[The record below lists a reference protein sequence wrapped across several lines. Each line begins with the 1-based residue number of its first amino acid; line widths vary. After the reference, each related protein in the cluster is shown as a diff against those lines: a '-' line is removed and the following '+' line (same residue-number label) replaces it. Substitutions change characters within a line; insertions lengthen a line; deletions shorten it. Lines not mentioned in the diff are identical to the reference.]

1 MRSLGFVVL
10 ALAACNVQATKFT
23 PVGGG
28 DDGGPP
34 GDDGSNS
41 SVAKLSASPTDN
53 LISLGTV
60 LVGQT
65 SSKAAITV
73 SNDGDQASG
82 SITITFDDATLG
94 FALVDDT
101 CSGKPLAGHM
111 TCTFALQF
119 TPAIAS
125 SPQTNLD
132 IAADP
137 GGTVTKVVSGTGL
150 LQGAVDIME
159 ASNDYGLLGLGAA
172 PKTKTFTVRNTGQA
186 QIGTPTPSITGDN
199 VSYTVASTTCNAPL
213 NQTDTCTVTVQFKP
227 NVVGAK
233 AGSLVI
239 MSAPGGQDAAQL
251 SGTGFA
257 HVTVTRSGDGAG
269 TVTSNPAG
277 INCGTTCAAD
287 FTSTPVTLSG
297 AAGTESTFTTF
308 GGDCTGG
315 TCSLNLT
322 ANKNVDGKFT
332 LNSYNVTGA
341 ISLQNGVPG
350 VHKITSNPGGLNCDG
365 VNGCTAA
372 FKFGSQVTVT
382 AAPDPVTGRFV
393 IWTDGPCANG
403 TNAVCTFTL
412 PSGGVRVAATFNW
425 FASLRIL
432 QNMGNGLTPVTTK
445 AVTSGGA
452 INCTNT
458 TTLTGTCFAFFGR
471 ETVTLTYSGNPTIG
485 WTSCHGGTQA
495 KFLDTSA
502 SGSACLPPSGVLC
515 TQATNPPHCQSSS
528 SCDMTFDTPGDFD
541 SEFDVDCDTL
551 L

>member
-1 MRSLGFVVL
+1 MRSLGFVLL

-34 GDDGSNS
+34 PGDGTGPS
-41 SVAKLSASPTDN
+41 AAHLSASPTDN

-73 SNDGDQASG
+73 SNDGDQDSG
-82 SITITFDDATLG
+82 SVTITFADATLG

-101 CSGKPLAGHM
+101 CSGKPLPGHM

-132 IAADP
+132 IAGDP

-172 PKTKTFTVRNTGQA
+172 PKTKIFTVRNTGQA

-213 NQTDTCTVTVQFKP
+213 NQTDTCTVTVQFRP

-287 FTSTPVTLSG
+287 FTSTPVTLTT
-297 AAGTESTFTTF
+297 AAGTESTFTVF
-308 GGDCTGG
+308 GGDCTG
-315 TCSLNLT
+315 TSCSLALT
-322 ANKNVDGKFT
+322 ANKNVDAKFT
-332 LNSYNVTGA
+332 LNSYNVVGA

-350 VHKITSNPGGLNCDG
+350 VHKITSNPAGLNCDG

-372 FKFGSQVTVT
+372 FKFGSQVTISAV
-382 AAPDPVTGRFV
+382 PDAVTGRFV
-393 IWTDGPCANG
+393 NWADGPCAGG
-403 TNAVCTFTL
+403 TNPVCTFAI
-412 PSGGVRVAATFNW
+412 PSGGVHAGAVFTW
-425 FASLRIL
+425 FASLTIL
-432 QNMGNGLTPVTTK
+432 KNQGDGGTPAKTT
-445 AVTSGGA
+445 ATTGDSQ
-452 INCTNT
+452 INCDTSA
-458 TTLTGTCFAFFGR
+458 LTGTCIGFFGR
-471 ETVTLTYSGNPTIG
+471 NEQVRITYAGNPSTV
-485 WTSCHGGTQA
+485 WTNCRGTVNQL
-495 KFLDTSA
+495 FLFSIA
-502 SGSACLPPSGVLC
+502 SGTACLPQPRGTICNSSMICATKSEC
-515 TQATNPPHCQSSS
+515 T
-528 SCDMTFDTPGDFD
+528 MTFDQPIDYT
-541 SEFDVDCDTL
+541 SEFDVECEIGI
-551 L
+551 